1 MALFLSRMDYSR
13 PLAWGLVLLGC
24 LFAQVVEARERK
36 DLDQRAIDRLAATI
50 DLDYEVLQNNRPP
63 CAETIPNCFVSRFT
77 LKLPDPLPEAMR
89 AADLVIYFGFV
100 SPLADSVSDTL
111 QTTFI
116 NGDLHRLTL
125 KPGVSLRSGA
135 IHVIDLLG
143 RGAHL
148 AEILVLPK
156 FYLAVPGKAPRVL
169 EATRVVT
176 DRNTGLERLPFVA
189 PFRDEERLARVAP
202 DDLTEWQTPERA
214 YAKFSSRG
222 SAENTSLGVI
232 PTPREV
238 DFPAGT
244 RVDFRRGIRL
254 QLRGVDRGA
263 LRAPLKLLMD
273 AGVSLEG
280 EIPLRI
286 EIAPSAGASDEAYTL
301 RVGGGRVV
309 LNATD
314 LAGARHGLRS
324 LVQQMIHD
332 NGQTRPLVI
341 HDSPRYRYRGLHL
354 DLARNFQ
361 SRDRIL
367 RLIETIAAYKFNR
380 LHLHLSDDEGWRIE
394 IAKLPELTAVGSR
407 RCHDLAEDRCLLPQL
422 GAGPQGDPA
431 VDGFLSQTDYTTIL
445 KAAHSQGI
453 EIIPSIDMPGHARAA
468 IRAMEARY
476 RRLKAAHRHDEA
488 EVYRLV
494 EPADT
499 TRYLSIQNYTDNTLN
514 VCLDATYRF
523 IDTVVDEIAQLHE
536 AAGVPLKTF
545 HLGADETA
553 GAWRD
558 SPACAALQTR
568 AGLTVGELA
577 PYFIERVAMSLAG
590 RGLKV
595 AGWSDG
601 LGHTHPARMP
611 PAVQTHVW
619 GTLFWG
625 GIAEAHE
632 QTNRGWDAV
641 LSIPDFAYF
650 DMPYVPHPLEGGNPW
665 ATRSVDTLQVFAFQ
679 TENLAANA
687 ARVLNRYGQGV
698 SLSSDPPLQ
707 SGKAYVGIQAQI
719 WTEAIRSEA
728 MLHHQ
733 LFPRL
738 LAFADRAWYR
748 PSWELA
754 YAPGQ
759 VYQPADPRVDEPAI
773 LDSWR
778 MFRGRMP
785 AHFRLME
792 QLGVAYRLTPPGAR
806 LVNGEL
812 QALGEYPGLDIE
824 YRAKGSSRWQ
834 RYTQPVRVSG
844 AVELRTRSL
853 NRRRSSRIVTV
864 GATDDG

>member
-1 MALFLSRMDYSR
+1 
-13 PLAWGLVLLGC
+13 
-24 LFAQVVEARERK
+24 
-36 DLDQRAIDRLAATI
+36 
-50 DLDYEVLQNNRPP
+50 
-63 CAETIPNCFVSRFT
+63 
-77 LKLPDPLPEAMR
+77 
-89 AADLVIYFGFV
+89 
-100 SPLADSVSDTL
+100 
-111 QTTFI
+111 
-116 NGDLHRLTL
+116 
-125 KPGVSLRSGA
+125 
-135 IHVIDLLG
+135 
-143 RGAHL
+143 
-148 AEILVLPK
+148 
-156 FYLAVPGKAPRVL
+156 
-169 EATRVVT
+169 
-176 DRNTGLERLPFVA
+176 
-189 PFRDEERLARVAP
+189 
-202 DDLTEWQTPERA
+202 
-214 YAKFSSRG
+214 
-222 SAENTSLGVI
+222 
-232 PTPREV
+232 
-238 DFPAGT
+238 
-244 RVDFRRGIRL
+244 
-254 QLRGVDRGA
+254 
-263 LRAPLKLLMD
+263 
-273 AGVSLEG
+273 
-280 EIPLRI
+280 
-286 EIAPSAGASDEAYTL
+286 
-301 RVGGGRVV
+301 
-309 LNATD
+309 
-314 LAGARHGLRS
+314 
-324 LVQQMIHD
+324 
-332 NGQTRPLVI
+332 
-341 HDSPRYRYRGLHL
+341 
-354 DLARNFQ
+354 
-361 SRDRIL
+361 
-367 RLIETIAAYKFNR
+367 
-380 LHLHLSDDEGWRIE
+380 
-394 IAKLPELTAVGSR
+394 
-407 RCHDLAEDRCLLPQL
+407 
-422 GAGPQGDPA
+422 
-431 VDGFLSQTDYTTIL
+431 
-445 KAAHSQGI
+445 
-453 EIIPSIDMPGHARAA
+453 MPGHARAA

-476 RRLKAAHRHDEA
+476 RRLKAAHRDDEA

-514 VCLDATYRF
+514 VCLEATYRF

-536 AAGVPLKTF
+536 SAGVPLKTF

-558 SPACAALQTR
+558 SPACAALQNRTGR
-568 AGLTVGELA
+568 TIEELA

-632 QTNRGWDAV
+632 QTNRGWDTV

-687 ARVLNRYGQGV
+687 PRVLNRYGQAV
-698 SLSSDPPLQ
+698 ALSSDPPLQ
-707 SGKAYVGIQAQI
+707 PGKAYVGIQAQI
-719 WTEAIRSEA
+719 WTEAIRSEV

-738 LAFADRAWYR
+738 LAFAERAWYR
-748 PSWELA
+748 PIWEVA

-759 VYQPADPRVDEPAI
+759 IYQAADPRVDESAM

-778 MFRGRMP
+778 VFRGRMP
-785 AHFRLME
+785 THFRLME

-834 RYTQPVRVSG
+834 RYMRPVTVSG

-864 GATDDG
+864 GATDGG